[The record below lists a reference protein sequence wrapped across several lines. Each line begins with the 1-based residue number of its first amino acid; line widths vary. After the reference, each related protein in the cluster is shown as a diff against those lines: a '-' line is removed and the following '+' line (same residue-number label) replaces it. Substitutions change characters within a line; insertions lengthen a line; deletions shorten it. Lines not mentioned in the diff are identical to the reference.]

1 MNKREENM
9 EWELEAP
16 YLASLPRTTPFSVPD
31 DYFKHFQS
39 QVESVIFLN
48 GLAEKEDLGFSVP
61 TGYFEDLTSA
71 IQSRITVDSFA
82 NREASFTTPDNY
94 FEKLNAAI
102 LSKTISDKPK
112 TKVRRLWGSD
122 FMKYASAACF
132 IILAATGLYLNQ
144 QNNLKLERSAELV
157 SEQMLYDI
165 DENVI
170 IEHLNE
176 TQTASNLSN
185 AEMESYILENYT
197 SNDISTNL

>member
-16 YLASLPRTTPFSVPD
+16 YLASLPKTTPFSVPD
-31 DYFKHFQS
+31 NYFKHFPS
-39 QVESVIFLN
+39 QVESAIFLED
-48 GLAEKEDLGFSVP
+48 LVKKEDLGFSIP
-61 TGYFEDLTSA
+61 TGYFEDLASN
-71 IQSRITVDSFA
+71 IESRIAVDTFA
-82 NREASFTTPDNY
+82 NKEAAFTTPDNY
-94 FEKLNAAI
+94 FDKLNASI
-102 LSKTISDKPK
+102 LSKTIENKPK

-132 IILAATGLYLNQ
+132 IILSATGLYLNQ

-157 SEQMLYDI
+157 NEQMLYDI

-185 AEMESYILENYT
+185 AEMENYILENYT